1 MTAGAGGGRARCGA
15 AFWGDG
21 NVLKSDTEWGA
32 EPSDCPE
39 NHHSERAGD
48 GKFCHM
54 NYLSMKTRHNLTPRK
69 KESGQALGTPRCAPC
84 APQAA
89 LPELQAGTWPTPGRR
104 GLQPGR
110 GHPEPGSPRSV
121 GPGSGQRTLKPPPT
135 SPRTFSTG
143 TLVFSKWT
151 SQAGTRWPGAQPGS
165 RCSGPG
171 LHAGHAARRLL
182 SPGLQRW
189 APIPC
194 KEVKLESSPYK
205 LA

>member
-171 LHAGHAARRLL
+171 LHACHAARRLL
-182 SPGLQRW
+182 R
-189 APIPC
+189 AP
-194 KEVKLESSPYK
+194 VV
-205 LA
+205 